1 MTSATSPFADMPIAE
16 FLDTIL
22 AGGDRADEAMYFLL
36 HQRRV
41 GLLRNKHMPFRR
53 QLLDGF
59 DDVLED
65 FFLYLREEKEGVPY
79 PSLHTIKKREAFE
92 SWIINT
98 FRNYLSL
105 RAAKE
110 GRLAYAALST
120 EPSSDG
126 ISEGSAI
133 TDERK
138 LAVAS
143 HLIAYAHQAFSPRD
157 AFILLRTLLTLLN
170 RKQAMPTV
178 EMAQALGMSPIAYRV
193 TVHRMKR
200 NLADIRSRL
209 LRGENLPL
217 DSNHRLMAGHIND
230 DFAHL
235 YPTLY
240 AYYTRSIDMLPTSA
254 TINQLRQ
261 HYLDTTGQSLHE
273 VEMPY
278 SLAPSI
284 GAFWTMLSHL
294 VDTHP
299 APSDIE

>member
-36 HQRRV
+36 HQRLV

-65 FFLYLREEKEGVPY
+65 FFLYLREEKEGIPY

-92 SWIINT
+92 SWILNT

-120 EPSSDG
+120 EPSSDAD
-126 ISEGSAI
+126 SEGSAL

-170 RKQAMPTV
+170 RKQALPTA
-178 EMAQALGMSPIAYRV
+178 EMTQALGMSPIAYRV

-209 LRGENLPL
+209 
-217 DSNHRLMAGHIND
+217 ND

-240 AYYTRSIDMLPTSA
+240 AYYTRSIYMLPTSA
-254 TINQLRQ
+254 AINQLRQ